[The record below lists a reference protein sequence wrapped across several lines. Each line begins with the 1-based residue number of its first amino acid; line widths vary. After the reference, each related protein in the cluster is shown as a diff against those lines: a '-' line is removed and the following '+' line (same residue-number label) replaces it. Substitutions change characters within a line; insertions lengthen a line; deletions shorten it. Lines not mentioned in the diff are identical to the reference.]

1 MKRKKFSEFI
11 NSRGQYAAVFVFM
24 IAVGIC
30 AGVAA
35 LNGSEDKAVEENT
48 ALNEPETPSASEP
61 VLTEKNAPGA
71 EVGNTEYSAKAEEN
85 LTVGDSGENNEIQSE
100 DNLALLDGEDGLEI
114 ALDWPVDGDILLAYS
129 PLTPLYDVTLDQY
142 RTTDDVCIA
151 AEAGEDVTAAA
162 AGTVSEIVEDE
173 NRGNYVVIEHENGWA
188 TTYSQ
193 LTDITASV
201 GETVEK
207 GETIGKVAEPSIY
220 SAGLGTHV
228 EFKVTLDGRAV
239 DPEAAIG

>member
-1 MKRKKFSEFI
+1 M
-11 NSRGQYAAVFVFM
+11 
-24 IAVGIC
+24 
-30 AGVAA
+30 
-35 LNGSEDKAVEENT
+35 
-48 ALNEPETPSASEP
+48 
-61 VLTEKNAPGA
+61 
-71 EVGNTEYSAKAEEN
+71 
-85 LTVGDSGENNEIQSE
+85 GDSGENSEIQSE

-151 AEAGEDVTAAA
+151 AEVGEDVTAAA

-207 GETIGKVAEPSIY
+207 GRDDRKGSGAVNLFRG
-220 SAGLGTHV
+220 AGNPCGVQSH
-228 EFKVTLDGRAV
+228 A
-239 DPEAAIG
+239 